1 MPFVSLSEKERDKD
15 MAAIDPKKGHHIFN
29 NALLSLLKDPIEKF
43 IDEVLKPEG
52 KTVIPKMVQD
62 LIDNPIGNPNLEHY
76 WEQKMT
82 VSFKKTVE
90 NDKQV
95 RFGWL
100 ISQLKENIYGCM
112 VALWKKYTK
121 PGVVF
126 YERLIRE
133 YIHEL
138 IKDELYVDEEA
149 MKKWTGSK
157 QKITEVGD
165 AAKEFLKSICYMD
178 HAGENTMIPDIVRAF
193 RQVNK

>member
-1 MPFVSLSEKERDKD
+1 
-15 MAAIDPKKGHHIFN
+15 MATIDLKKGHHIFN

-52 KTVIPKMVQD
+52 KIVIGKMVQD

-76 WEQKMT
+76 CEQKMT
-82 VSFKKTVE
+82 VYFQKTIE

-112 VALWKKYTK
+112 VALWKKHAN

-149 MKKWTGSK
+149 MKKWTGRK
-157 QKITEVGD
+157 QKITEVEE
-165 AAKEFLKSICYMD
+165 AAKQFLKSICYMD
-178 HAGENTMIPDIVRAF
+178 HAGENTMILDIVRAF
-193 RQVNK
+193 RQANK

>member
-1 MPFVSLSEKERDKD
+1 MAVKRRCPVDPSHRPISSSINQSINQSKAEKCPKYLMPFVSLLEKERGKD
-15 MAAIDPKKGHHIFN
+15 MATIDPKKGHYIFS
-29 NALLSLLKDPIEKF
+29 NALLSRLKDPIEKF

-52 KTVIPKMVQD
+52 ENVIRKMVQG

-82 VSFKKTVE
+82 VYFQKTVE

-112 VALWKKYTK
+112 VALWKKYAN

-126 YERLIRE
+126 YQRIYPR
-133 YIHEL
+133 I
-138 IKDELYVDEEA
+138 D
-149 MKKWTGSK
+149 
-157 QKITEVGD
+157 Q
-165 AAKEFLKSICYMD
+165 
-178 HAGENTMIPDIVRAF
+178 R
-193 RQVNK
+193 

>member
-1 MPFVSLSEKERDKD
+1 MPFVSLSEKERGID
-15 MAAIDPKKGHHIFN
+15 MATIDPKKGHHIFN

-52 KTVIPKMVQD
+52 KNIIRKMVQD
-62 LIDNPIGNPNLEHY
+62 SIDNPIGNPNLEHY

-82 VSFKKTVE
+82 VYFQKTVE

-112 VALWKKYTK
+112 VALCKKYAN

-126 YERLIRE
+126 YERLISE
-133 YIHEL
+133 YIHEF

-157 QKITEVGD
+157 QKIIEVGE
-165 AAKEFLKSICYMD
+165 AAKQFLKSICNMD
-178 HAGENTMIPDIVRAF
+178 HAGENTMIPDIVHA
-193 RQVNK
+193 K